1 MDNTAAIRHI
11 KQDELPQLLELYI
24 CLHEA
29 DPELNPCDVNPIWI
43 EICTS
48 KNMHYLVVE
57 VEGRLVASCVLVLI
71 ANLTRGARPYGIIEN
86 VMTHSGF
93 RRKGY
98 GTAILKKALEIAWE
112 HQCYKVMLLTG
123 SKKESTLRFY
133 EQAGFKRGV
142 KTGFIAKP

>member
-1 MDNTAAIRHI
+1 MDNTAAIRQI
-11 KQDELPQLLELYI
+11 KQDELPQLLELYR
-24 CLHEA
+24 CLHEV
-29 DPELNPCDVNPIWI
+29 DPELNPSDVNPIWI

-57 VEGRLVASCVLVLI
+57 VEGRLVASCVLMLI

-86 VMTHSGF
+86 VVTHSGF